1 MLTEQLLGTIP
12 KQQSELPDMVVKQV
26 VDALDRQV
34 DGTST
39 EKDKLLLAGAS
50 VKLLSPKQ
58 DIYNLGKLL
67 EQGGRAIVSC
77 SNSFN
82 FWTSV
87 RCSQLFKAYKIKPF
101 EREVDHRG
109 WIIEGSSQ
117 AERLVRELPCEKHLL
132 FTSGQSLMGG
142 SAAAALEA
150 WSSLKGGTLDIVA
163 GDSVYRFM
171 STLCGS
177 SIETIEVE
185 LKNYKDSQEAAED
198 GATQRYILN

>member
-26 VDALDRQV
+26 VDTLDRQV

-50 VKLLSPKQ
+50 VKVLSPKQ

-82 FWTSV
+82 FWASV

-101 EREVDHRG
+101 EREVGPSQLDHRREQPG
-109 WIIEGSSQ
+109 REIAMRKAPALHEWPELDGRLGSCSARSMVQ
-117 AERLVRELPCEKHLL
+117 PQGRNFGHCCR
-132 FTSGQSLMGG
+132 GQCLQVH
-142 SAAAALEA
+142 EHFV
-150 WSSLKGGTLDIVA
+150 WQQHRD
-163 GDSVYRFM
+163 D
-171 STLCGS
+171 
-177 SIETIEVE
+177 
-185 LKNYKDSQEAAED
+185 
-198 GATQRYILN
+198 